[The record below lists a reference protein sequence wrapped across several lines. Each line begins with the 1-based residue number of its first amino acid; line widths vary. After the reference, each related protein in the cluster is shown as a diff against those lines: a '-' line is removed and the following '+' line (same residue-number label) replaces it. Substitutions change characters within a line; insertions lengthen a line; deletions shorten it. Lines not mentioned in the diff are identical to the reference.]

1 MPLSKPNL
9 RLPFK
14 SGLVDE
20 NSFPFKT
27 QFNPTMALMKHELSN
42 LSTKSLDLSSNSSVD
57 SEPEQMSFR
66 SMRANQC
73 DSIDLRIE
81 TKKNKDKPFSSL
93 FGSMAAEST
102 DVDPEQRK
110 LVIVE
115 NDSEMER
122 QSTGDEQNG
131 IGQTVAHQRSPS
143 TDRSSL
149 SYPNYFQASS
159 PGGASC
165 SSSCSSDRSLKLTVA
180 VGSEQSDALL
190 LNRRMAPSQTV
201 VTIHHGHPSKGPLK
215 DYSIESIISKRAHDQ
230 LPHFEPLNN

>member
-1 MPLSKPNL
+1 
-9 RLPFK
+9 
-14 SGLVDE
+14 
-20 NSFPFKT
+20 
-27 QFNPTMALMKHELSN
+27 MKQELSN

-57 SEPEQMSFR
+57 SEPEQMGFR
-66 SMRANQC
+66 SMRPNQC

-81 TKKNKDKPFSSL
+81 TKKNKDNPFSSL
-93 FGSMAAEST
+93 FGSMATEST

-115 NDSEMER
+115 NDSEIER
-122 QSTGDEQNG
+122 QSTGDEQN
-131 IGQTVAHQRSPS
+131 GQTVAHQRSPS

-149 SYPNYFQASS
+149 SYPSYFQASS

-180 VGSEQSDALL
+180 VGSEHSDALL
-190 LNRRMAPSQTV
+190 LNRRMAPSHTV
-201 VTIHHGHPSKGPLK
+201 VTIHPSKGPLK

-230 LPHFEPLNN
+230 LPPFEPLNN